1 MGVQCCPCS
10 TPISIQVQRH
20 HSGHPSISV
29 SLNWW
34 FKWLLDKH
42 KPPCFGLL
50 PLSLTPCSPQQGGLA
65 ARVAQRNT
73 NTPLSSEHSSSGQ
86 NLCSVKS
93 PWMRTGTES
102 LSLPNYFQWFLWISG
117 RHSALILTVPHLHTG
132 LKEAFI
138 FQSCQSGIFPC
149 SINSLFLETKK

>member
-34 FKWLLDKH
+34 LKWLLNKH

-132 LKEAFI
+132 LREAFI